1 MERDMGPT
9 VRSGSKNDVD
19 AVFGIDNVTWSPTS
33 SPGPHP
39 TNPHELGEGHEL
51 LVAEIDDEV
60 VGYLKLTPPTP
71 LASNAHVRHIIGLA
85 VHPDHQ
91 RRGVARA
98 LLSAVTERARSAG
111 WTKLSLRVLAPNVQA
126 QDLYRACGFKTEG
139 VLLGEFRIDGEAID
153 DVLMA
158 WHARS
163 VVGDT

>member
-1 MERDMGPT
+1 MDRDMGPT
-9 VRSGSKNDVD
+9 VRSGSKSDID
-19 AVFGIDNVTWSPTS
+19 AVFGIDKVTWSPTN
-33 SPGPHP
+33 SPGPRP
-39 TNPHELGEGHEL
+39 AGPYELGEGHEL

-85 VHPDHQ
+85 VHPDHR

-98 LLSAVTERARSAG
+98 LLSAAMERARTAG

-126 QDLYRACGFKTEG
+126 QNLYRASGFKTEG
-139 VLLGEFRIDGEAID
+139 VLRGEFRIDGEEID

-158 WHARS
+158 WHARP
-163 VVGDT
+163 VLGDT